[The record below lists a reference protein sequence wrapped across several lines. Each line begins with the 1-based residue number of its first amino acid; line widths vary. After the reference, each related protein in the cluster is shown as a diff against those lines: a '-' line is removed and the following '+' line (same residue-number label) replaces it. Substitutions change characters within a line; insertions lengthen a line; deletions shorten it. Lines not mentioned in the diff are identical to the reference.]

1 MYSPVSN
8 HDYSHAGGSISTG
21 LLVDRI
27 SMCLLLPTVHEHVTG
42 RYFPHICHAV
52 PVIVLYNGFHLVLV
66 NLALYHQIIIV

>member
-1 MYSPVSN
+1 
-8 HDYSHAGGSISTG
+8 
-21 LLVDRI
+21 
-27 SMCLLLPTVHEHVTG
+27 MCLLLPTVHEHVTG